1 MSLIPGMRLGPYEIR
16 APLGS
21 GGMGK
26 VFRASDVR
34 LDREVA
40 VKVLPDDVAGDQKA
54 LARFEAEAKAVA
66 ALSHPNIL
74 TLYDVGAESGVRFV
88 VTELLEGQTL
98 RLLLTGGALAP
109 KRVLDAA
116 SSIARGP
123 VRGLALGLPAARGTP
138 QAEPRDAASRASPSR
153 TPSTCLVVVRGFMT
167 VTRRTLFPSRS
178 VVVIQ
183 PSPRRLNS
191 SRMRRFRV
199 SRLSASTREPSP
211 LQRKQ
216 RMFDSGSLKASK
228 S

>member
-98 RLLLTGGALAP
+98 RLLLSGGALAP
-109 KRVLDAA
+109 KRALDVA
-116 SSIARGP
+116 SSIARGLSAVSP
-123 VRGLALGLPAARGTP
+123 SAFPRPGERLRPNRGT
-138 QAEPRDAASRASPSR
+138 RRAGR
-153 TPSTCLVVVRGFMT
+153 VRRG
-167 VTRRTLFPSRS
+167 R
-178 VVVIQ
+178 
-183 PSPRRLNS
+183 PRRAWS
-191 SRMRRFRV
+191 S
-199 SRLSASTREPSP
+199 
-211 LQRKQ
+211 
-216 RMFDSGSLKASK
+216 SGGS
-228 S
+228 